1 MIREIITHPGG
12 AHKDDFMACA
22 LLLAKNPVPLLRRD
36 PTPDDLASPEVCV
49 VDVGGEWD
57 ESKMNF
63 DHHQFPRDS
72 EPLCALSLV
81 LKHYEL
87 YDDAQK
93 FCDWLEVAEW
103 FDTRG
108 PVETGKWLGVKRET
122 LAKLN
127 SPVDITLLR
136 RFANGAEHLPGEP
149 IWEVMKMVGED
160 LHRYLTSMK
169 ERLALVDNHCEWW
182 TLASGKK
189 MLFLQRG
196 VQEID
201 EASSAMGRYVMD
213 HAFKDDC
220 VGMVYPDRRGTG
232 YGLSRYNDDKRLE
245 FTNVANESDVH
256 FAHAKG
262 FIAKTSAS
270 DPVRLMELVEQAW
283 VGE

>member
-1 MIREIITHPGG
+1 
-12 AHKDDFMACA
+12 MACA
-22 LLLAKNPVPLLRRD
+22 LLLAKNPVPLVRRD
-36 PTPDDLASPEVCV
+36 PTEDDLASREVCV
-49 VDVGGEWD
+49 VDVGGDWD

-81 LKHYEL
+81 LKYYEL
-87 YDDAQK
+87 YEDAQK

-108 PVETGKWLGVKRET
+108 PVDTGKWLGVNRDT

-136 RFANGAEHLPGEP
+136 RFANATSHRPGEP

-169 ERLALVDNHCEWW
+169 ERLALVAEHCEWW
-182 TLASGKK
+182 TLECGKK
-189 MLFLQRG
+189 VLFLARG

-213 HAFKDDC
+213 HEFVEDC
-220 VGMVYPDRRGTG
+220 VGMIYPDRRGPG

-245 FTNVANESDVH
+245 YTRVAEEVDVH

-270 DPVRLMELVEQAW
+270 DPERLKNLVEKSW
-283 VGE
+283 IG

>member
-1 MIREIITHPGG
+1 MIREIVTHPGG

-22 LLLAKNPVPLLRRD
+22 LLLAKNPVPLFRRD
-36 PTPDDLASPEVCV
+36 PTEDDLASPEVCV

-57 ESKMNF
+57 VTKMNF

-108 PVETGKWLGVKRET
+108 PVETGKWLGVERET

-136 RFANGAEHLPGEP
+136 RFANGSEHRPGEP

-169 ERLALVDNHCEWW
+169 ERLGLVEKHSEWW
-182 TLASGKK
+182 TLKSGKK
-189 MLFLQRG
+189 VLFLARG

-213 HAFKDDC
+213 HPFVEDC
-220 VGMVYPDRRGTG
+220 VGMIYPDRRGPG

-245 FTNVANESDVH
+245 YTRVAEEIDVH

-262 FIAKTSAS
+262 FIAKTSAT
-270 DPVRLMELVEQAW
+270 DPVRLRSLIEKAW
-283 VGE
+283 VG